1 MKLMIMVIILI
12 IITMMVAMIRIENA
26 IIASY

>member
-12 IITMMVAMIRIENA
+12 IITMMVTMIRIENA